1 MLGGA
6 RIYYFTKS
14 KDVKPFPPGLR
25 MVSGTAQ
32 SRNASA
38 YQPGSRSH
46 VIMTMGSIG
55 FRTQL
60 VIREDAPPFPWE
72 SHFLAAGSRAAILI
86 RMIICEFSKA
96 L

>member
-38 YQPGSRSH
+38 YKSAGVSLSCNHDNGQHWLPNATSH
-46 VIMTMGSIG
+46 SGGCASLSMGI
-55 FRTQL
+55 T
-60 VIREDAPPFPWE
+60 FP
-72 SHFLAAGSRAAILI
+72 SCGLASGDLDSDDHL
-86 RMIICEFSKA
+86 
-96 L
+96 